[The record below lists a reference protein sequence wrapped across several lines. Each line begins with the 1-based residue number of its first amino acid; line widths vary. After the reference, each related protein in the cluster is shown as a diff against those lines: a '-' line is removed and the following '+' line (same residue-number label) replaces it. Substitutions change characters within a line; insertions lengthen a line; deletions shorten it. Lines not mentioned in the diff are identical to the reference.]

1 MRFSMADDRIY
12 FIMGASIAAGRAFWL
27 KNQSSNK
34 GLKNDFDTK
43 LSKDGKVLT
52 IKPKG

>member
-1 MRFSMADDRIY
+1 MRFSIKKDIIHFA
-12 FIMGASIAAGRAFWL
+12 MGASIAAGRAFWL
-27 KNQSSNK
+27 KNQVSNK
-34 GLKNDFDTK
+34 EIKNDFDTK

>member
-1 MRFSMADDRIY
+1 MRFSIAEDRIY

-27 KNQSSNK
+27 KNQKSNK
-34 GLKNDFDTK
+34 EIKNNFDTE